1 MVALAAVCG
10 GASAQ
15 TIIEGLVTDSLGKA
29 VDAYV
34 TVSPKASLL
43 RGDERGAIIGFA
55 DTDAKGHYRLQFRSE
70 ADSVVVTAAGMAI
83 GNVSRIVAN
92 RSQRLDIS
100 VRQKAIDLK
109 EVSVKADK
117 IRQRGDTLNYN
128 VAAYSQQGDRVIG
141 DVLKRMPGIEVSE
154 SGAIKFNGKSIKKF
168 YVEDMDLLQ
177 GRYGLATNNI
187 NASDV
192 ATVQVLEHHQPIKAL
207 QDKSLTDDVA
217 INLKLKNSAKG
228 TVAINTMIGIGGE
241 RPTPSPSR
249 QGGESSGLNEANSA
263 QLPPPFTGGVGG
275 GSFLWTAEVVG
286 MYFAKKRQNM
296 TLYKGNN
303 SGDDVSRELTEHYSN
318 INSVG
323 LYPFC
328 PTNAVLP
335 NGSGL
340 PQKRT
345 FDNHSHIATMNHLEK
360 VGKDSEVTM
369 NVAYHHDDIRREG
382 TSESDRFVSDDSRLL
397 TTETLTSRTHLNDLT
412 GNLRYMWNAKNGF
425 LANVIK
431 FDGSWNDD
439 KVSGVTT
446 SRPTP
451 NPSREGGETA
461 GAAKALPLTGE
472 RGEGLSLPSRG
483 DLEGS
488 SVHQHFDRPSLA
500 VSNTTNLIKNIGKHT
515 LDLHFSVGYAQR
527 PNTLSVGVDSLNV
540 QQEVFNSHAYL
551 QDINSRHINANFHTN
566 YNFRFGN
573 FTLAYGVIANAS
585 LHGIETEL
593 QPPSPLQDSPP
604 ALPVREGAV
613 TVDGRNLL
621 SSQIHS
627 APSLTG
633 RAGGESTEGGSALLN
648 NLWYNTYEL
657 TLGQHYKWD
666 RGGWRISLG
675 CPLNLYTQTL
685 DDRIRDDKHS
695 YTHLLVS
702 PNLSASYEWRDWSG
716 NVNASYYKNVGDP
729 GGIYSGYIMSNYR
742 TFQRSYVEQLSETGR
757 IGAGASI
764 GYRSALNALFF
775 RINANYNHTRDNQI
789 YGYTYQGATSVVQ
802 AVNQATTADAYNLN
816 FDFSKGFDWLQATVR
831 AFGGYSHSHSEQLIA
846 DQLYPFNSR
855 TISLGAGGTITP
867 LPWLNFV
874 LSSGYSWHNSW
885 TSPPSGGFRGGDLR
899 TATQRLS
906 VNVYV
911 TKRMTLTAAVEDNY
925 TNLTATDRHAWF
937 GDVKAKYKLGRCDLE
952 LQLNNLFDQRQYT
965 RVTYSGLDIYTNTS
979 QLRPRN
985 AILTVRFKLL

>member
-1 MVALAAVCG
+1 MNTKHFTLILALTALCCKAN
-10 GASAQ
+10 AQ
-15 TIIEGLVTDSLGKA
+15 TIIEGTVTDSLGKA

-34 TVSPKASLL
+34 TAAPK
-43 RGDERGAIIGFA
+43 GTGNIIGFA
-55 DTDAKGHYRLQFRSE
+55 DTDAKGHYKLQFRSG

-83 GNVSRIVAN
+83 GNVSRLVAN
-92 RSQRLDIS
+92 RSQRLDIRA
-100 VRQKAIDLK
+100 RQRAIELK

-117 IRQRGDTLNYN
+117 IRQHGDTLNYT
-128 VAAYSQQGDRVIG
+128 VGAYQQQGDRVIG

-154 SGAIKFNGKSIKKF
+154 SGAIKFNGKAIKKF

-207 QDKSLTDDVA
+207 QDKSITDDVA

-228 TVAINTMIGIGGE
+228 TVAINTMLGAGWEQSGPWRIGSRPLSDGQTVIGQN
-241 RPTPSPSR
+241 P
-249 QGGESSGLNEANSA
+249 
-263 QLPPPFTGGVGG
+263 
-275 GSFLWTAEVVG
+275 LWTAEVVG
-286 MYFAKKRQNM
+286 MYFAKRRQNM

-303 SGDDVSRELTEHYSN
+303 TGDDVSKELTSHYSN

-335 NGSGL
+335 SGAGL

-345 FDNHSHIATMNHLEK
+345 FDNHSHIATTNHLEK
-360 VGKDSEVTM
+360 VGKDSEVTV
-369 NVAYHHDDIRREG
+369 NIAYHHDDIRREG

-397 TTETLTSRTHLNDLT
+397 TTETLTSRTHLNDLS
-412 GNLRYMWNAKNGF
+412 GNLRYMWNAKDGF

-431 FDGSWNDD
+431 FDGSWNND
-439 KVSGVTT
+439 KVEGVTT
-446 SRPTP
+446 CRPTP
-451 NPSREGGETA
+451 LPLPVREGSGYQTA
-461 GAAKALPLTGE
+461 NSDYAPPSQGGV
-472 RGEGLSLPSRG
+472 EGG
-483 DLEGS
+483 

-500 VSNTTNLIKNIGKHT
+500 VSNTTNLIKNVGKHT

-527 PNTLSVGVDSLNV
+527 PTTLTVGVDSLNS
-540 QQEVFNSHAYL
+540 QGIIHNSQLYQ
-551 QDINSRHINANFHTN
+551 QDIESRHINANFHTN

-573 FTLAYGVIANAS
+573 FTLVYGVIANAS

-593 QPPSPLQDSPP
+593 GSPTPASPKGEESLTDGKQ
-604 ALPVREGAV
+604 AETNLLPLGGGREGAN
-613 TVDGRNLL
+613 D
-621 SSQIHS
+621 
-627 APSLTG
+627 
-633 RAGGESTEGGSALLN
+633 
-648 NLWYNTYEL
+648 LWYNTYEL
-657 TLGQHYKWD
+657 TLGQHYKWE

-695 YTHLLVS
+695 YVHLLVS

-716 NVNASYYKNVGDP
+716 NINASYFRNVGDP

-742 TFQRSYVEQLSETGR
+742 TFQRSYVEQLSETDR

-764 GYRSALNALFF
+764 GYRSALNALFC

-789 YGYTYQGATSVVQ
+789 YGYTYNGATSVVQ
-802 AVNQATTADAYNLN
+802 AARQATTSDSYSLN
-816 FDFSKGFDWLQATVR
+816 FDFSKGFDWLQTTFR

-846 DQLYPFNSR
+846 DHLYPFTSR

-874 LSSGYSWHNSW
+874 LSSGYSWNISE
-885 TSPPSGGFRGGDLR
+885 TDQSGEATTPSLSGRAGGESALR

-906 VNVYV
+906 MNVYV
-911 TKRMTLTAAVEDNY
+911 TKQMTLTAAVEDNY
-925 TNLTATDRHAWF
+925 NNLTAENLHAWF
-937 GDVKAKYKLGRCDLE
+937 GDIKAKYKLGRCDLE
-952 LQLNNLFDQRQYT
+952 LQLNNLFDQRLYT
-965 RVTYSGLDIYTNTS
+965 RVNYSGLDIYANTS

-985 AILTVRFKLL
+985 IIATVRFKLL